1 MSDARHSTT
10 DAQLALLIHKMDE
23 LAKSQARTE
32 ERITSLDGSIR
43 GDGTQNKPG
52 LASRMDAAEREIAEA
67 RETAAELKR
76 GFIRS
81 FYALVVALLIAA
93 GAFVWKY
100 LASGGKPPTH

>member
-43 GDGTQNKPG
+43 GDGTPTKPG
-52 LASRMDAAEREIAEA
+52 LASRMDAAERDISEA
-67 RETAAELKR
+67 RETAVELKR
-76 GFIRS
+76 GFIRT
-81 FYALVVALLIAA
+81 FYAMVTSLLIAG
-93 GAFVWKY
+93 GALAWKY
-100 LASGGKPPTH
+100 LTSGGKPPTH